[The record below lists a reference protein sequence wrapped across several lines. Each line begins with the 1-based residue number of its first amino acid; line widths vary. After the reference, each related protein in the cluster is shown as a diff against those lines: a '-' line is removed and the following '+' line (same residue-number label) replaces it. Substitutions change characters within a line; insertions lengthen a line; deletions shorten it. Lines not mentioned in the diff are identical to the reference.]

1 MAPTSETE
9 IRDLRSLFWSDRDP
23 SGRAFVPLADAFRRA
38 GELGE
43 ALDLLTD
50 GLGRHP
56 DFSSGHLVAAWV
68 HRDRGDLAAAEA
80 GFRRVLDLDPENAR
94 ALHGL
99 GQLLAKGGQVAAGR
113 RLVLRAVELDPLTE
127 WEEGGPPHMPA
138 ETAGVREPETPEAE
152 APIDIRALAPEAV
165 EGVLGDPDGLGVIVE
180 VAHLAPDAPSGAARE
195 AEPSPFESWDDP
207 AGSQV
212 AVAVE
217 ESRELPVVDIAA
229 LAPDPEPEP
238 ERELSEVGP
247 ADGTVDD
254 PADEPVVEP
263 VVEAVEAGA
272 VEPAEVG
279 AAEEEA
285 APYDT
290 RTMAELFARQGL
302 HDRAVEIYRKLV
314 RARPGDEALAA
325 RLAELSAL
333 AGSEQPAETTAA
345 TSIEAKVEAEVEAAA
360 APRVEAAAESVPTVG
375 TEPVAETEPTVGE
388 YLRGL
393 LEWKP
398 GPSEGS

>member
-56 DFSSGHLVAAWV
+56 DFSSGHMVAAWV

-80 GFRRVLDLDPENAR
+80 GFRRALELDPENAR

-99 GQLLAKGGQVAAGR
+99 GQILARGGQVAAGR

-127 WEEGGPPHMPA
+127 WEEGGAPEVPEGGETSGAGEPA
-138 ETAGVREPETPEAE
+138 APQAE
-152 APIDIRALAPEAV
+152 EPIDIRTLAPEAV
-165 EGVLGDPDGLGVIVE
+165 EGVLGDPDGLGAIVE
-180 VAHLAPDAPSGAARE
+180 IAHLAPDARSSATHE
-195 AEPSPFESWDDP
+195 AEPSPFESWDDS

-217 ESRELPVVDIAA
+217 ESRELPVVDIAV

-238 ERELSEVGP
+238 ERALPPVAPVSEPGVG
-247 ADGTVDD
+247 
-254 PADEPVVEP
+254 
-263 VVEAVEAGA
+263 AVEARE
-272 VEPAEVG
+272 VEPAEDP
-279 AAEEEA
+279 A

-314 RARPGDEALAA
+314 RARPEDEALAA
-325 RLAELSAL
+325 RLTELSAV
-333 AGSEQPAETTAA
+333 AGSEPSAETAGA
-345 TSIEAKVEAEVEAAA
+345 TSLVVEAEAEAGIE
-360 APRVEAAAESVPTVG
+360 VVMEA
-375 TEPVAETEPTVGE
+375 AETEPTVGQ

-398 GPSEGS
+398 GPPEAS